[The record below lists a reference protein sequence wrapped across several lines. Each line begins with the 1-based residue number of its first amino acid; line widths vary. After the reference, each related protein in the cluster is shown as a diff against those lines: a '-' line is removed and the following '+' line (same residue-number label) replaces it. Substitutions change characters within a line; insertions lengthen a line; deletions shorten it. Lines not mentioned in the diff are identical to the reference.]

1 MPLMTTTTRRTL
13 VVTVVA
19 CLVSLPAL
27 AQSKADLA
35 FAKRAKQVAASR
47 MKDPASAQFR
57 TLVVS
62 RASGERA
69 LCGEINAK
77 NAFGAYVGFRPF
89 IADEDGAKFMADSND
104 VNAVGAG
111 EMTRDLFLTFM
122 KLQCDTP
129 RVPVK

>member
-1 MPLMTTTTRRTL
+1 MPLMANVRRML
-13 VVTVVA
+13 VVPAAA

-35 FAKRAKQVAASR
+35 FAKRAKQAAASR
-47 MKDPASAQFR
+47 MKDPASVQFR
-57 TLVVS
+57 TLVVA

-77 NAFGAYVGFRPF
+77 NEFGAYVGFRPF

-104 VNAVGAG
+104 INAVGAG

-129 RVPVK
+129 RVAVK